1 MYATLGTL
9 NTLRISCLTCTRK
22 NPRSRETF
30 SSGGRTRQLV
40 CGLRS
45 STWTGVRTEI
55 YRTRNC
61 IGISV
66 QFWRKHIVE
75 EKGSIY
81 IRVHDSDNNFKN
93 NIVIPRE
100 GAGKVLDVIRQH
112 FVEHKNN
119 LNREIEEM

>member
-1 MYATLGTL
+1 MDLAQAREIRSKLE
-9 NTLRISCLTCTRK
+9 RIDEDTVMIEMI
-22 NPRSRETF
+22 NDAAA
-30 SSGGRTRQLV
+30 
-40 CGLRS
+40 
-45 STWTGVRTEI
+45 
-55 YRTRNC
+55 
-61 IGISV
+61 
-66 QFWRKHIVE
+66 IVE

-112 FVEHKNN
+112 FVEHKSD